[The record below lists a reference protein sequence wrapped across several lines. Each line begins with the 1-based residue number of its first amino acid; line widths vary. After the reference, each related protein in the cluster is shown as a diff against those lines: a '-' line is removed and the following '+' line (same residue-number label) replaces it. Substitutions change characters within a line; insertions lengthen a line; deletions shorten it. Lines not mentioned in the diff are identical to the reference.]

1 MPNSSLLK
9 ALERIT
15 TAQQAGV
22 KRLGESQSENMFMQ
36 LIKTLINKVE
46 IAKGDKGD
54 KPVAG
59 IDYFIPKNGIDG
71 GIGAKGDQGDSI
83 KGDKGDSIVGKTGA
97 TGATGKDGMDASI
110 TEMKSIS
117 DKEAKKAIKEHD
129 KEYDHKLIHDSIT
142 LGKLELDEE
151 SIKEGAILQI
161 KGNKLVAVDMPKQPY
176 FARPAAA
183 HSRYQIQTITK
194 STTIDP
200 LMNVVHVDAT
210 TGDVTLTLYEAA
222 GNEGS
227 YTFIKRIDD
236 PAVTGND
243 VTFAV
248 QGGENIEFEAL
259 YMLVNEGSGAEVY
272 SNGTDFFFKH
282 T

>member
-9 ALERIT
+9 ALEKIT

-22 KRLGESQSENMFMQ
+22 KRMGESQNENMFMQ

-71 GIGAKGDQGDSI
+71 EIGAKGEKGDSI
-83 KGDKGDSIVGKTGA
+83 KGEKGIVGKTGA
-97 TGATGKDGMDASI
+97 IGATGKDGKDASV

-129 KEYDHKLIHDSIT
+129 KEYDHKNIHKSVK
-142 LGKLELDEE
+142 LGELELDEE

-161 KGNKLVAVDMPKQPY
+161 KGNKLVAVDMPKAQQPY

-200 LMNVVHVDAT
+200 LMNVVLIDAS
-210 TGDVTLTLYEAA
+210 GGNIALTMYEAS

-227 YTFIKRIDD
+227 YTFFKRIDD
-236 PAVTGND
+236 SANTVS
-243 VTFAV
+243 FAT
-248 QGGENIEFEAL
+248 QNSENFEFETA
-259 YMLVNEGSGAEVY
+259 YQLVNAGSGCEAFSDG
-272 SNGTDFFFKH
+272 SNFYIKH
-282 T
+282 S